1 MYSCMRG
8 AHSFPS
14 NKIQTRDALEK
25 VIAVYIATGKRPE
38 IMVRSRE
45 ERVTFTD
52 RIYRKV
58 RRLMHP
64 HASHTHVAGMD
75 QPAANNADEP
85 VTPSTPNSN
94 GDDSDSDLDSELG
107 WEMDWSLYTIMNY
120 VEKSIAPKKFGF
132 ETVDGIDYYIELLQD
147 LNAQVCMAN

>member
-1 MYSCMRG
+1 
-8 AHSFPS
+8 
-14 NKIQTRDALEK
+14 
-25 VIAVYIATGKRPE
+25 
-38 IMVRSRE
+38 MVRSRE

-64 HASHTHVAGMD
+64 HASHTHVAGTD

-85 VTPSTPNSN
+85 ATPSTPNSN

-107 WEMDWSLYTIMNY
+107 WEMDWSLYTHN
-120 VEKSIAPKKFGF
+120 
-132 ETVDGIDYYIELLQD
+132 EL
-147 LNAQVCMAN
+147 C